1 MPLKLNVG
9 ITKKVGLPDYGSLGA
24 SCHLELDL
32 DGSLVEGDLVGF
44 HERVRRTYAA
54 CAQAVDEELARRQED
69 VGPPARQT
77 APPQSRPRA
86 AAGRGAHGA
95 GQNGASQNGATKNG
109 HAARATTKQLDYA
122 QQLAG
127 QIRGLGVRRLE
138 TLSTRMFGKP
148 VAELT
153 SLDASGLIDALKEIK
168 SGQID
173 LEAALSGAAA

>member
-32 DGSLVEGDLVGF
+32 DGSLMEGDLAGF

-54 CAQAVDEELARRQED
+54 CAQAVNDALARQQED
-69 VGPPARQT
+69 VGPPACQG
-77 APPQSRPRA
+77 AQQGSGAQA
-86 AAGRGAHGA
+86 AAGSGTNGA
-95 GQNGASQNGATKNG
+95 GQNGASQNGGNQNG
-109 HAARATTKQLDYA
+109 ASQNGPARATAKQLDYA

-148 VAELT
+148 LAELT
-153 SLDASGLIDALKEIK
+153 SLDASGLI
-168 SGQID
+168 STR
-173 LEAALSGAAA
+173 

>member
-24 SCHLELDL
+24 SCHPELDL
-32 DGSLVEGDLVGF
+32 DGSLVEGDLAGF

-54 CAQAVDEELARRQED
+54 CAQAVNDELERQQED
-69 VGPPARQT
+69 VGPPARQG
-77 APPQSRPRA
+77 AQQRSRAQA
-86 AAGRGAHGA
+86 AAASGTNGS
-95 GQNGASQNGATKNG
+95 GQNGSSQNGP
-109 HAARATTKQLDYA
+109 ARATAKQLDYA

-138 TLSTRMFGKP
+138 TLSTKMFGKP
-148 VAELT
+148 LAELS

-168 SGQID
+168 GGQID
-173 LEAALSGAAA
+173 LEAALGAAA

>member
-32 DGSLVEGDLVGF
+32 DGSLVEGDLAGF

-54 CAQAVDEELARRQED
+54 CAVAVDEELARRQED

-86 AAGRGAHGA
+86 AAGSGAHGA
-95 GQNGASQNGATKNG
+95 GQNGATKNG

>member
-86 AAGRGAHGA
+86 AAGSGAHGA
-95 GQNGASQNGATKNG
+95 GQNGATKNG